1 MKIWKRNAVAVTVFL
16 FVCAGIYLNWYYTKQ
31 ADTPALEQTL
41 NSEQVMGEDTLVF
54 SSDGDSA
61 PSEAAKQ
68 TAAEAEHSA
77 DSFATIRLSRQGAR
91 DAAIETLQE
100 TIAYA
105 EGDDSATTTSKE
117 LEDIVQ
123 TSLSEAQIE
132 SLIVAKGFEDC
143 VAYMTDEGISIA
155 VAAPE
160 DGLKDSDVAL
170 ISDVV
175 TGQTDYDLTDIR
187 IIEVK

>member
-1 MKIWKRNAVAVTVFL
+1 MKIGKRNAVAVTVFL

-61 PSEAAKQ
+61 PAEAAKQ

>member
-1 MKIWKRNAVAVTVFL
+1 M
-16 FVCAGIYLNWYYTKQ
+16 
-31 ADTPALEQTL
+31 
-41 NSEQVMGEDTLVF
+41 
-54 SSDGDSA
+54 
-61 PSEAAKQ
+61 
-68 TAAEAEHSA
+68 
-77 DSFATIRLSRQGAR
+77 
-91 DAAIETLQE
+91 
-100 TIAYA
+100 
-105 EGDDSATTTSKE
+105 
-117 LEDIVQ
+117 Q